1 MRSDGSVL
9 KRIRKRSFCCN
20 ASCFLD
26 RGRDS
31 GSPGALREKRD
42 EFREKRREKP
52 GKNPGKGSRN
62 KPVRIDRPHYDDW
75 DDYEC
80 SVCGARF
87 RKKSMTCPR
96 CGARFEGTKTDE
108 EAFTE
113 EFVLWDDDDD

>member
-1 MRSDGSVL
+1 MPAAFWIAAGILVL
-9 KRIRKRSFCCN
+9 LALCGRKGTNSGKN
-20 ASCFLD
+20 A
-26 RGRDS
+26 
-31 GSPGALREKRD
+31 
-42 EFREKRREKP
+42 
-52 GKNPGKGSRN
+52 GKNPGKGSRD
-62 KPVRIDRPHYDDW
+62 KPVRIDRPHYYDL